1 MALRIE
7 YIIVLFIVLT
17 ILFSLSFNTKKEEEV
32 IAIAAKKDLQ
42 FQDTIF
48 REVDKNSTISS
59 AFAVQGIRINNT
71 LKLKNIKFS
80 NSDIKYII
88 GNTGTYKG
96 DIITLNGDV
105 KMLAANGFYCETQ
118 SASYDKNK
126 KILDILKPFSAHM
139 DKNRLLGDTLR
150 YFLDKKMISVE
161 NPQATIFTAER

>member
-88 GNTGTYKG
+88 GNTGTYRG

-105 KMLAANGFYCETQ
+105 KMLATNGFYCETQ

-139 DKNRLLGDTLR
+139 DKNRLLGDALR

>member
-1 MALRIE
+1 MALKIE

-17 ILFSLSFNTKKEEEV
+17 ILFSLSFNTEKEKEV
-32 IAIAAKKDLQ
+32 TAGVATKDLQ

-59 AFAVQGIRINNT
+59 AFAVQGIQIDNT

-80 NSDIKYII
+80 NSDIKYIV
-88 GNTGTYKG
+88 GNAGTYKG
-96 DIITLNGDV
+96 DIITLKGNV
-105 KMLAANGFYCETQ
+105 KMLATNGFYCETQ

-150 YFLDKKMISVE
+150 YLFDEKMISVE
-161 NPQATIFTAER
+161 NPQATIFTTE

>member
-7 YIIVLFIVLT
+7 YIIILFIVLT
-17 ILFSLSFNTKKEEEV
+17 ILFSFSFNTKKEKEV
-32 IAIAAKKDLQ
+32 IIGTATKDLQ

-80 NSDIKYII
+80 NSDIKYIV
-88 GNTGTYKG
+88 GNTGTYRG

-139 DKNRLLGDTLR
+139 GKNRLLGDTLR

>member
-88 GNTGTYKG
+88 GNTGTYRG

-105 KMLAANGFYCETQ
+105 KMLATNGFYCETL
-118 SASYDKNK
+118 SLYA
-126 KILDILKPFSAHM
+126 
-139 DKNRLLGDTLR
+139 LLSL
-150 YFLDKKMISVE
+150 YLW
-161 NPQATIFTAER
+161 